1 MPRHA
6 LVFLLA
12 IASWAP
18 AIVFAQEGAA
28 PEVVET
34 TGGPVVIDT
43 RWSDGSP
50 RRAEVDLVRGGSR
63 VRAFEGRTVRTAAAA
78 NGDVVAVGYYHGG
91 PEPFAGVVLVDLASG
106 RRSEASIPVA
116 GARSPL
122 RPAGLVI
129 TSDAQ
134 GFAIL
139 LQEQQAD
146 PNADVHSV
154 FARIALDGTW
164 REPPHDA
171 PIPWGLA
178 ALASRPDGT
187 YELAVLFGGF
197 GDARA
202 GQARICIV
210 TLREGGQPTE
220 HPWWAS
226 ANASLTDVR
235 IAGSAGGIDLFYRT
249 VEGRL
254 VHHAF
259 ARDGSWGQEP
269 AAGDVVLELTPAQ
282 SFYVSRLGAVATAR
296 VHTP

>member
-106 RRSEASIPVA
+106 RRSEA
-116 GARSPL
+116 
-122 RPAGLVI
+122 
-129 TSDAQ
+129 
-134 GFAIL
+134 
-139 LQEQQAD
+139 
-146 PNADVHSV
+146 
-154 FARIALDGTW
+154 
-164 REPPHDA
+164 
-171 PIPWGLA
+171 
-178 ALASRPDGT
+178 
-187 YELAVLFGGF
+187 
-197 GDARA
+197 
-202 GQARICIV
+202 
-210 TLREGGQPTE
+210 
-220 HPWWAS
+220 
-226 ANASLTDVR
+226 
-235 IAGSAGGIDLFYRT
+235 
-249 VEGRL
+249 
-254 VHHAF
+254 
-259 ARDGSWGQEP
+259 
-269 AAGDVVLELTPAQ
+269 
-282 SFYVSRLGAVATAR
+282 
-296 VHTP
+296 